1 MHCNLLFIMY
11 LYQYIKVII
20 NFLCINIIYIF
31 LCRNEFLH
39 CFFSSL
45 YLILP
50 LIHPSDLS
58 KIRQVRDRFMSEE
71 GHFSPLVEGVKLLPN
86 PLFFCFLSSKTPKTA
101 DFHFQHIRV
110 RKIYIFQITKLL
122 PLQGAFSDC
131 YYTQDDAM
139 G

>member
-11 LYQYIKVII
+11 LYQYVKVVI
-20 NFLCINIIYIF
+20 NFLCISIIYIF

-50 LIHPSDLS
+50 LIHPSNLS

-86 PLFFCFLSSKTPKTA
+86 PLFFASYLLKL
-101 DFHFQHIRV
+101 Q
-110 RKIYIFQITKLL
+110 KLL
-122 PLQGAFSDC
+122 IFIFC
-131 YYTQDDAM
+131 I
-139 G
+139 